1 VVNKIGNLAYIPD
14 EKAKPQIK
22 EQELTSGS
30 FQVVLHQQLQQQEN
44 VKLSAHAQIRLA
56 QRNIHLAEADWNKIN
71 NAVNLAQAKGV
82 RDSLLLFH
90 GLALIA
96 SIKNRTIVTALD
108 KEAMVNHVFT
118 NIDGA
123 VIIK

>member
-1 VVNKIGNLAYIPD
+1 MVDKIGNLAYVPD
-14 EKAKPQIK
+14 EKPKPQIK
-22 EQELTSGS
+22 GQEQAVSS
-30 FQVVLHQQLQQQEN
+30 FKVVLHQQLQQQDDI
-44 VKLSAHAQIRLA
+44 KLSAHAQRRLA
-56 QRNIHLAEADWNKIN
+56 QRNIHLVKADWDKIN
-71 NAVNLAQAKGV
+71 SAINLAQEKGV

-90 GLALIA
+90 NLALVA
-96 SIKNRTIVTALD
+96 SVKNRTIVTALD

>member
-1 VVNKIGNLAYIPD
+1 MAYIPD

>member
-1 VVNKIGNLAYIPD
+1 MVDKISNPAYIPD
-14 EKAKPQIK
+14 EKPKPQIK
-22 EQELTSGS
+22 EQKQTSGS

-44 VKLSAHAQIRLA
+44 IKLSAHVQMRLT
-56 QRNIHLAEADWNKIN
+56 QRNIHLAEVDLAKIN
-71 NAVNLAQAKGV
+71 KAINLAQAKGV

-90 GLALIA
+90 DLALIA
-96 SIKNRTIVTALD
+96 SVKNRTIVTALD

>member
-1 VVNKIGNLAYIPD
+1 MVNKVGSLSYIPD
-14 EKAKPQIK
+14 EKPKSQIK
-22 EQELTSGS
+22 EQKQTSGL
-30 FQVVLHQQLQQQEN
+30 FQVVLHQHLLQREN
-44 VKLSAHAQIRLA
+44 VKLSAHAQQRLV
-56 QRNIHLAEADWNKIN
+56 QRNIHLAEADWDKIN
-71 NAVNLAQAKGV
+71 NAVNQAQAKGV
-82 RDSLLLFH
+82 RDSLLLYH
-90 GLALIA
+90 DLALVA

>member
-1 VVNKIGNLAYIPD
+1 MVDKISNSAYIPD
-14 EKAKPQIK
+14 EKPKPQIK
-22 EQELTSGS
+22 EQKQTSDS

-44 VKLSAHAQIRLA
+44 IKLSAHAQMRLT
-56 QRNIHLAEADWNKIN
+56 QRNIHIAEVDLAKIN
-71 NAVNLAQAKGV
+71 KAINLAQAKGV

-90 GLALIA
+90 DLALIA
-96 SIKNRTIVTALD
+96 SVKNRTIVTALD